1 MYRTPANH
9 RPQTLLPGQTC
20 TAKVKQALRR
30 QQNLHRSLKART
42 EAKAT
47 NPDIRSSLKQPGPQD
62 FGTLIFV
69 TALWGSY
76 NPTIRWLYDT
86 DHPLSPSTLTAIR
99 TVWAAG
105 ALAVAIACS
114 NNRSLPAA
122 SPSLPDQAEPQG
134 SAGGAAGIS
143 QPAVQAACQAELP
156 LLARTVNNVVV
167 AGVELGTYNFLG
179 TSLQAV
185 GLQLTSATR
194 AGFLVQLTAVLVPL
208 LSALAGVPI
217 SPRIW
222 AAALMALAG
231 TCLVALD
238 GAKPTITADS
248 TSLAAASDIGEML
261 TTSASSSSSSSS
273 GLAAVA
279 APSAAAV
286 AQQQQLLDP
295 SGTITSG
302 TDTSAPSVVHSS
314 SSGSGGA
321 GVAMAAEEAHS
332 GAASAVSVVSD
343 DSLAAAAAAAA
354 AGAGV
359 GGDAGSVLLSPRPLG
374 SSLAPAAPLLLPGSA
389 PYASGPGGD
398 SSLLD
403 PHLTPAAWPLT
414 NALGGDLGVSSLTH
428 LPQAP
433 AGLLDSAVD
442 MGDAGL
448 AGSLLAGSLAQATAD
463 LTAAGTSG
471 LEGGSALGATLTQAV
486 VTMAGQ
492 GVEPAAAAGWA
503 GAAGVAVGDL
513 YLLAAC
519 CFYSLATVRLGFHA
533 PLHQPVQLA
542 AVKKFTLGAASLAW
556 LASTTQQQGAGGLAG
571 VGAAMAEQTPLDWL
585 LIIYSALGPGALAT
599 YLQTRGQV
607 VVPATLAQVVFSLT
621 PLWSAL
627 IAALV
632 LGDDGMG
639 QAAWAGSA
647 AILVASAVATDGQT
661 TTRTQAGAAGRE
673 AAAAAA
679 AAAGEGGGAGGGL
692 GGAAAGDGEGG
703 GGAGATSQ
711 ARGAGVKKEVVVG
724 STQSRLR

>member
-20 TAKVKQALRR
+20 TAKVKRVLRR
-30 QQNLHRSLKART
+30 QQNHNRSLKART

-76 NPTIRWLYDT
+76 NPTIRWLYGT

-122 SPSLPDQAEPQG
+122 SPSLPDQAHQAEPQG
-134 SAGGAAGIS
+134 AAGGAAGIS
-143 QPAVQAACQAELP
+143 QPAVHAACKAELP

-208 LSALAGVPI
+208 LSALAG
-217 SPRIW
+217 
-222 AAALMALAG
+222 
-231 TCLVALD
+231 
-238 GAKPTITADS
+238 
-248 TSLAAASDIGEML
+248 
-261 TTSASSSSSSSS
+261 
-273 GLAAVA
+273 
-279 APSAAAV
+279 
-286 AQQQQLLDP
+286 
-295 SGTITSG
+295 
-302 TDTSAPSVVHSS
+302 
-314 SSGSGGA
+314 
-321 GVAMAAEEAHS
+321 
-332 GAASAVSVVSD
+332 
-343 DSLAAAAAAAA
+343 
-354 AGAGV
+354 
-359 GGDAGSVLLSPRPLG
+359 
-374 SSLAPAAPLLLPGSA
+374 
-389 PYASGPGGD
+389 PGGD
-398 SSLLD
+398 SSLLT

-414 NALGGDLGVSSLTH
+414 SALGGDLGASSLTH
-428 LPQAP
+428 LSQAP
-433 AGLLDSAVD
+433 AGLLDSAAD
-442 MGDAGL
+442 AGNAGL

-486 VTMAGQ
+486 VTMAG
-492 GVEPAAAAGWA
+492 
-503 GAAGVAVGDL
+503 
-513 YLLAAC
+513 
-519 CFYSLATVRLGFHA
+519 T
-533 PLHQPVQLA
+533 
-542 AVKKFTLGAASLAW
+542 
-556 LASTTQQQGAGGLAG
+556 GGLAG

-679 AAAGEGGGAGGGL
+679 AAAGEGGGAG
-692 GGAAAGDGEGG
+692 
-703 GGAGATSQ
+703 
-711 ARGAGVKKEVVVG
+711 
-724 STQSRLR
+724 

>member
-354 AGAGV
+354 AAGAGV
-359 GGDAGSVLLSPRPLG
+359 GGD
-374 SSLAPAAPLLLPGSA
+374 
-389 PYASGPGGD
+389 
-398 SSLLD
+398 
-403 PHLTPAAWPLT
+403 
-414 NALGGDLGVSSLTH
+414 
-428 LPQAP
+428 
-433 AGLLDSAVD
+433 AVD

-556 LASTTQQQGAGGLAG
+556 LASTTQQQGTGGLAG

-599 YLQTRGQV
+599 YLQTRGQ
-607 VVPATLAQVVFSLT
+607 
-621 PLWSAL
+621 
-627 IAALV
+627 
-632 LGDDGMG
+632 
-639 QAAWAGSA
+639 
-647 AILVASAVATDGQT
+647 
-661 TTRTQAGAAGRE
+661 
-673 AAAAAA
+673 
-679 AAAGEGGGAGGGL
+679 
-692 GGAAAGDGEGG
+692 
-703 GGAGATSQ
+703 
-711 ARGAGVKKEVVVG
+711 
-724 STQSRLR
+724 